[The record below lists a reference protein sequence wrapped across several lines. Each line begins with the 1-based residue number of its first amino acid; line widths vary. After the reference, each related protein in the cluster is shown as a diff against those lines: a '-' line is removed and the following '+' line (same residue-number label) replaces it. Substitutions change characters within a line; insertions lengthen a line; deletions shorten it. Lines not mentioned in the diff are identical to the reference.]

1 MYWVPETLATD
12 STRWWQETYEH
23 HCEALVQKIE
33 ACLAKTQETEEG
45 CLELGSERAPAQIQW
60 RGHKLR
66 VYQLVAWGR
75 AKDIPSR
82 GVSCGTCATTVRVST
97 QNTCRS
103 VHRRRTLR
111 INGSSEHETQCSP
124 PHIRNSLRCLTA
136 SASQYVG
143 KPCKP
148 WGNEAL
154 LPETAK
160 TS

>member
-45 CLELGSERAPAQIQW
+45 RLELGSERAPAQIQW

-75 AKDIPSR
+75 AKDIPIKGR
-82 GVSCGTCATTVRVST
+82 VVRHLCNNRACINPEHLQIGTQAENLADQRELRAR
-97 QNTCRS
+97 NTM
-103 VHRRRTLR
+103 
-111 INGSSEHETQCSP
+111 
-124 PHIRNSLRCLTA
+124 
-136 SASQYVG
+136 
-143 KPCKP
+143 
-148 WGNEAL
+148 
-154 LPETAK
+154 
-160 TS
+160 

>member
-75 AKDIPSR
+75 AKDIPIKGR
-82 GVSCGTCATTVRVST
+82 VVRHLCNNRACINPEHLQIGTQAENLADQRELRAR
-97 QNTCRS
+97 NTM
-103 VHRRRTLR
+103 
-111 INGSSEHETQCSP
+111 
-124 PHIRNSLRCLTA
+124 
-136 SASQYVG
+136 
-143 KPCKP
+143 
-148 WGNEAL
+148 
-154 LPETAK
+154 
-160 TS
+160 